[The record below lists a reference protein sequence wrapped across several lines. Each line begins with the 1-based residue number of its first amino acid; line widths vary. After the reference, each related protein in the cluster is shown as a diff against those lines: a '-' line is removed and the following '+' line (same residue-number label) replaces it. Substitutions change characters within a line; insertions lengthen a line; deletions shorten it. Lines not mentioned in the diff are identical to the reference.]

1 MNTKKITI
9 VSKRKA
15 DTMLLDSLFHPVN
28 GKTLTCTRY
37 DMGKYKP
44 SKFIGRE
51 IECDEHV
58 KAIFTQ
64 SKRDSDGPYVA
75 LYCLVSR

>member
-9 VSKRKA
+9 ISKRKA
-15 DTMLLDSLFHPVN
+15 DTMLLNSLFHPVN
-28 GKTLTCTRY
+28 GQTLTRTRY

-44 SKFIGRE
+44 QKFIGRE
-51 IECDEHV
+51 IECAEHV
-58 KAIFTQ
+58 QAIFTQ
-64 SKRDSDGPYVA
+64 SQRDTEGRYIA

>member
-28 GKTLTCTRY
+28 GQTLTRTRY

-44 SKFIGRE
+44 AKFIGRE
-51 IECDEHV
+51 IECAEHV
-58 KAIFTQ
+58 QAIFTQ
-64 SKRDSDGPYVA
+64 SRKDSDGPYIA

>member
-9 VSKRKA
+9 VSKRKS
-15 DTMLLDSLFHPVN
+15 DIMLLDSLFNPVN
-28 GKTLTCTRY
+28 GKTLTRTRY
-37 DMGKYKP
+37 DLGKYKP

-51 IECDEHV
+51 IECNEHV
-58 KAIFTQ
+58 QAIFTQ
-64 SKRDSDGPYVA
+64 SQRDSNGPYVA